1 MPLVI
6 TISGDETV
14 IEQGLDAY
22 VRYNGYTDKVPNDN
36 HDPDDPDS
44 PAYVDNPVTKLE
56 WANKALADMFR
67 RDIKAYNVI
76 QSQAQAAE
84 QASTATDDA
93 LDLTSV
99 STEVVSG

>member
-22 VRYNGYTDKVPNDN
+22 VRYNGYTDQIPNENYDPNDPN
-36 HDPDDPDS
+36 SS
-44 PAYVDNPVTKLE
+44 PMIDNPETKVE
-56 WANKALADMFR
+56 FANKSLAAMFR

-84 QASTATDDA
+84 QASTATDSA